1 MNIKNAKKIARKNF
15 DQACKENPKKEIA
28 SSIIARVEAGFMFI
42 QAKYVVPQQKAG
54 GPDAM
59 WIRSIYI
66 LFSFYFELLLKT
78 MVVLKMEFKTID
90 ELDSKLRDLKHKIES
105 IGKEICDLKEIGIK
119 NISLKNGEYKI
130 QTFEGLIYVKDF
142 IDIRYDFLRGK
153 VRNLK
158 RNEDKIIENN
168 LKRSYIIL
176 EKIKRLL

>member
-1 MNIKNAKKIARKNF
+1 VTRNF
-15 DQACKENPKKEIA
+15 
-28 SSIIARVEAGFMFI
+28 
-42 QAKYVVPQQKAG
+42 
-54 GPDAM
+54 
-59 WIRSIYI
+59 
-66 LFSFYFELLLKT
+66 
-78 MVVLKMEFKTID
+78 
-90 ELDSKLRDLKHKIES
+90 
-105 IGKEICDLKEIGIK
+105 GIK